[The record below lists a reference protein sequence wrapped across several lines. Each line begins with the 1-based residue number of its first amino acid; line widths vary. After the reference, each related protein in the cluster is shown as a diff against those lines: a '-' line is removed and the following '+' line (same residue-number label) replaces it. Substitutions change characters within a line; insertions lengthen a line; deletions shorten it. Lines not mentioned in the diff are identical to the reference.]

1 MKNKV
6 FTGFFWKF
14 NEQISSQLVT
24 FIISIIL
31 ARLLTPKD
39 YGIVALINVF
49 ISIADVFVT
58 SGFGAA
64 LIQKKDADDT
74 DFSTIFIISE
84 LFSIVVYIVIY
95 LMAPS
100 IANFYNNNDLT
111 LIVRVFAL
119 KLPLS
124 AFNAI
129 QQAYVSKK
137 MLFKKIFISTTA
149 SAIISGCIGIV
160 LAYMGFGIWALIMQY
175 ILNTVIVSIALFV
188 QLDWRPEWKFSWS
201 SGKPL
206 LNYGW
211 KVLMTSI
218 LGAFFNQL
226 RTLLLGKAYTP
237 AELAYY
243 NRGQKFP
250 ELLSQ
255 NIDGTISTV
264 LFPAMSAYN
273 DDLEKIK
280 LLVRKSIKVSTFIIM
295 PLMFGMAATAKPI
308 ILILLTDKW
317 IESVPYMQYLC
328 IAGAF
333 GTISNTNMQ
342 AISAIGRS
350 DILLNLELIKKP
362 IYLLLLVV
370 GLKISVLAVAYTMTI
385 YSVCS
390 ALLNMSPNRKLLS
403 YKFKEQVEDILPALI
418 LSITMFVIVELIT
431 LIKLPIFV
439 MFIVQIF
446 VGVVVYTLLALI
458 FKLEACMY
466 ILEIIKSSKKKYRK
480 YE

>member
-1 MKNKV
+1 MRKKV

-14 NEQISSQLVT
+14 NEQISAQLVT
-24 FIISIIL
+24 FIISIVL
-31 ARLLTPKD
+31 ARILTPKD
-39 YGIVALINVF
+39 YGVVALINVF

-74 DFSTIFIISE
+74 DFSTIFYISE
-84 LFSIVVYIVIY
+84 VFSLIIY
-95 LMAPS
+95 LIIFITAPY
-100 IANFYNNNDLT
+100 IAKFYDNESLT
-111 LIVRVFAL
+111 IIVRVFAL

-137 MLFKKIFISTTA
+137 MLFKKIFISTTV
-149 SAIISGCIGIV
+149 SSILSGCIGILV
-160 LAYMGFGIWALIMQY
+160 AYLGYGVWALVIQY
-175 ILNTVIVSIALFV
+175 ISNTVIISIALFV
-188 QLDWRPEWKFSWS
+188 QLEWHPQLKFSWK

-206 LNYGW
+206 LDYGW
-211 KVLMTSI
+211 KMLLTSI

-237 AELAYY
+237 TELAFY

-250 ELLSQ
+250 ELVSQ

-264 LFPAMSAYN
+264 LFPAMSEYS
-273 DDLEKIK
+273 DDLDKIK
-280 LLVRKSIKVSTFIIM
+280 EMVRKSLKVSTFIIM
-295 PLMFGMAATAKPI
+295 PIMFGMAATSKPI
-308 ILILLTDKW
+308 ILILLTKKW
-317 IESVPYMQYLC
+317 ILSVPYMQYLC

-350 DILLNLELIKKP
+350 DILLRLELIKKP
-362 IYLLLLVV
+362 VYLVLLII

-390 ALLNMSPNRKLLS
+390 ALLNMSPNRKLLN
-403 YKFKEQVEDILPALI
+403 YNFKEQMSDIIPALA
-418 LSITMFVIVELIT
+418 LSTTMFFIVEMIS
-431 LIKLPIFV
+431 IINLPIGII
-439 MFIVQIF
+439 FILQVIIGIIIYIVLAAIF
-446 VGVVVYTLLALI
+446 RM
-458 FKLEACMY
+458 EAYLY
-466 ILEIIKSSKKKYRK
+466 ILETILKKRG
-480 YE
+480 